1 MGLKDSRQF
10 TNPGVNAWAREKP
23 EQSYST
29 YRMSCVQI
37 PSRLFSELLS
47 KKFTKYRT
55 PQPLRAWSA
64 DPLLLSS
71 QTGHPPNR
79 VIASSSI
86 KPGEPDKVRFSF
98 GLLLLLVF
106 YLTRTHPLTQVAL
119 TRTHRPATAGVTTRA
134 VA

>member
-1 MGLKDSRQF
+1 LPPPP
-10 TNPGVNAWAREKP
+10 T
-23 EQSYST
+23 ST
-29 YRMSCVQI
+29 
-37 PSRLFSELLS
+37 LFPYTTLFRSLS

-106 YLTRTHPLTQVAL
+106 YLTRTDRKS
-119 TRTHRPATAGVTTRA
+119 TRLNSSHSQISYA
-134 VA
+134 